1 MVVAVW
7 DCSTGAPRAD
17 EFPAPVPLCLY
28 LAGRLCRARRGGQ
41 ARLLAAAGRDG
52 AGRLLRPLPGAHSLL
67 PTPYYTH
74 CTYHMHHVHHAHH
87 AHHIH
92 YTYYQGH
99 WLSATAFLV
108 NATGNATVAAAAERV
123 VEVYA
128 SVMEAWHA
136 RYGDAT
142 TAPCHTNTLI
152 TSHTPCHL
160 PHTPDHATPVCY
172 RYGDAED
179 GYLFPY
185 DPLVWDKLVAGHG
198 AAPYYSVPFYTLVNP
213 NLLLTL

>member
-1 MVVAVW
+1 MLHGQT
-7 DCSTGAPRAD
+7 SS
-17 EFPAPVPLCLY
+17 LHLY
-28 LAGRLCRARRGGQ
+28 LCACTLQDDCVAPGGEGKP
-41 ARLLAAAGRDG
+41 ACS
-52 AGRLLRPLPGAHSLL
+52 PLPGEMGLGGYYGHYQVRTPYSLL
-67 PTPYYTH
+67 LTTPT
-74 CTYHMHHVHHAHH
+74 CTYHAHH
-87 AHHIH
+87 AHHVRH
-92 YTYYQGH
+92 VRHAHHTHYQGH

-185 DPLVWDKLVAGHG
+185 DPLVWDKLLAGHG

>member
-1 MVVAVW
+1 MQDDCVAPGGEGKPA
-7 DCSTGAPRAD
+7 CS
-17 EFPAPVPLCLY
+17 
-28 LAGRLCRARRGGQ
+28 
-41 ARLLAAAGRDG
+41 
-52 AGRLLRPLPGAHSLL
+52 PLPGEMGLGGYYGHYQVRTPYSLL
-67 PTPYYTH
+67 LTTPT
-74 CTYHMHHVHHAHH
+74 CTYHAHH
-87 AHHIH
+87 AHHVRH
-92 YTYYQGH
+92 VRHAHHTHYQGH

-128 SVMEAWHA
+128 SVMDAWRA

-142 TAPCHTNTLI
+142 IAPCHTNTLI
-152 TSHTPCHL
+152 TSQTPCHL

-185 DPLVWDKLVAGHG
+185 DPLVWDKLLSGHG